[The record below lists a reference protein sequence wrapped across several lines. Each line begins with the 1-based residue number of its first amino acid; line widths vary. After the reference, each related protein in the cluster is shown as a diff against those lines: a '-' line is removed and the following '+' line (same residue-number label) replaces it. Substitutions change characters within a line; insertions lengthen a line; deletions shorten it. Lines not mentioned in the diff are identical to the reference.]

1 MSATVNDNYV
11 NEKINSLDWKHSV
24 RVATKENID
33 TGASFLSI
41 DGINLVVGD
50 KVLVKDQNTP
60 AENGI
65 YVYSAGGLLVRSADA
80 NELTLS
86 PGATVYVEEG
96 TNQKSY
102 WSLTSLEPITI
113 DSTAQTWENIISIP
127 IFKKGKLSG
136 ELVTSEYGG
145 TLDFSSIGS
154 LRSTAGAYESMDV
167 FSNGIL
173 LDQDDD
179 YTVPTVSSITFG
191 PTFRVINTDK
201 ITITIRNAAS
211 P

>member
-1 MSATVNDNYV
+1 MSATANDNYV
-11 NEKINSLDWKHSV
+11 NEKINSLDWKQSA

-33 TGASFLSI
+33 ISASFFSI

-50 KVLVKDQNTP
+50 KVLVKDQASP

-65 YVYSAGGLLVRSADA
+65 YVYSAGGKLVKSVDA

-86 PGATVYVEEG
+86 LGATVYIEEG
-96 TNQKSY
+96 TNKKSY
-102 WSLTSLEPITI
+102 WSLTDLDPITI

-136 ELVTSEYGG
+136 ELVTAEYGG

-154 LRSTAGAYESMDV
+154 LRSTAEAYESMDV

-173 LDQDDD
+173 LDQYDD
-179 YTVPTVSSITFG
+179 YTVPTISSITFG

-201 ITITIRNAAS
+201 ITITIRNAAG